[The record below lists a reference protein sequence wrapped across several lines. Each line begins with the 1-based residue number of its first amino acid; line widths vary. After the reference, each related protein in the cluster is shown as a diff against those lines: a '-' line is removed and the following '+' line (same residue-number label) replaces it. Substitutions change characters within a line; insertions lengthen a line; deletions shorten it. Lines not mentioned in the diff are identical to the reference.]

1 MTRSINKCIVVK
13 HCNTK
18 FKKDK
23 RKQKMNSTL
32 RHCQLT
38 PSISPIAGFS
48 MPVWANI
55 GGGTQNVSDSRNT
68 QNYEDKA
75 AEIGAGSG
83 D

>member
-1 MTRSINKCIVVK
+1 
-13 HCNTK
+13 
-18 FKKDK
+18 
-23 RKQKMNSTL
+23 MNSTL
-32 RHCQLT
+32 RHCQL
-38 PSISPIAGFS
+38 SISPITGFS